1 MKLTTLYLTSIAL
14 LPSLIA
20 AVAIPDVSPRDG
32 ALSKRGGEVVYLA
45 DCTRTDVSSGSSY
58 PASYGAWYADVDNSL
73 SGNVR
78 PDDLSNEYRDW
89 SNGGTYLRW
98 EGSEQDVHWK
108 DSDVVVQTHIDTDAQ
123 SRDFAAW
130 AGWAQR
136 TSDGKTFNCY
146 KDNYR
151 QLFYWAPPVPD
162 GTNNS
167 IYCWSIYWCV

>member
-14 LPSLIA
+14 LPSLVT

-58 PASYGAWYADVDNSL
+58 PASY
-73 SGNVR
+73 
-78 PDDLSNEYRDW
+78 
-89 SNGGTYLRW
+89 GTYLRW